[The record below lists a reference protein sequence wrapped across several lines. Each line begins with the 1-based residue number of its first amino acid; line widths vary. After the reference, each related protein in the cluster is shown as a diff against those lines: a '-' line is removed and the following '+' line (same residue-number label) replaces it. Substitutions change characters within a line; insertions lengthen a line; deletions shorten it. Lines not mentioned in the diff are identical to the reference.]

1 MNRFCSARVST
12 GRTVTPATP
21 VSDRFPS
28 CRRSRV
34 SVHGLGSP
42 ETGETQGF
50 SAKNAVRRR
59 IFGGRPDVRQ
69 RRRDRRA
76 VKVAGGVF
84 PI

>member
-1 MNRFCSARVST
+1 
-12 GRTVTPATP
+12 
-21 VSDRFPS
+21 
-28 CRRSRV
+28 V